1 VGAECV
7 GGADETVALLASGE
21 LVALLAAAA
30 AQPLPDALR
39 VRRPAPPRAPPYEA
53 VQKLRIV
60 TQATGMARQR
70 MVLERGTSP
79 KLSRRTCTCEYGL
92 QPCRGKSAG
101 VAKRPRELIS
111 YNGYDAAGSVLRT
124 AHRVFTRPRGVLF
137 SQASARD
144 KTTAPAESV
153 DAAAPS
159 AGDDAR
165 FAALAQ
171 LEARMQVAGV
181 ALGMAD
187 RRGVR
192 VGLPWLMEERCAT
205 ASLSL
210 CLSLAARVG
219 RLLGTPPGR

>member
-92 QPCRGKSAG
+92 QP
-101 VAKRPRELIS
+101 
-111 YNGYDAAGSVLRT
+111 
-124 AHRVFTRPRGVLF
+124 
-137 SQASARD
+137 
-144 KTTAPAESV
+144 
-153 DAAAPS
+153 
-159 AGDDAR
+159 
-165 FAALAQ
+165 
-171 LEARMQVAGV
+171 
-181 ALGMAD
+181 
-187 RRGVR
+187 
-192 VGLPWLMEERCAT
+192 
-205 ASLSL
+205 
-210 CLSLAARVG
+210 
-219 RLLGTPPGR
+219 